1 MTEIYLHIVARMAD
15 YSLLARV
22 VPELSWSGDTLAEG
36 GEAAASQRLLMEELA
51 SMERLDR
58 SDNSYGR

>member
-22 VPELSWSGDTLAEG
+22 PELSWSGDTLAEG
-36 GEAAASQRLLMEELA
+36 GEASASQRLLMEELA